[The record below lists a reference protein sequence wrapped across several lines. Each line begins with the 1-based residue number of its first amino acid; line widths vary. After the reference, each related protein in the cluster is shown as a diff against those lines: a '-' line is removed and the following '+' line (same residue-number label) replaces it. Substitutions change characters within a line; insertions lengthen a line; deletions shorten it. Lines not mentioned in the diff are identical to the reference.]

1 MRKRPIKTP
10 NTFLD
15 RRLDLGPNAD
25 SDRIQFY
32 IQVLYINKKITLRVL
47 KEMYPN
53 SDWCQADIDE
63 RIESGILKYEGA

>member
-32 IQVLYINKKITLRVL
+32 IQVLHKNKKITLRVL
-47 KEMYPN
+47 QKDCPH

-63 RIESGILKYEGA
+63 RINLGILKYEDA